1 MKRIALLLAAALFT
15 ASAAAQQPPMTDEQA
30 QQMVEAIQAKLRGVT
45 TPGAAPAS
53 TGSAPAPASP
63 VDFAQGMFRQITAR
77 QRQVNELAWPML
89 VAGASEGLCEARP
102 RTGALI
108 AEFVAGESDGAAWV
122 DHVASGSP
130 AAAAGLLE
138 GDAIVAI
145 NGKRVKDTKRG
156 GPQLDKAAAAGE
168 PVVLELRRAGDP
180 LAVTLTPVPACD
192 MAVSMF
198 EQTGGMFDTGVPG
211 QIKINGALFAEA
223 GDDDERRIVI
233 AHEIAHH
240 AKGHTGTRAGLAKAG
255 RAIDRVAGFAGIPTF
270 GVLSAAGAVATKGG
284 DEKAADAVSL
294 KFLAAV
300 GISAEKALA
309 FWERAENDQGHRFQV
324 LTSAHPLTDGR
335 IAALR
340 EVVARQ
346 APVASAPIASES
358 DL

>member
-1 MKRIALLLAAALFT
+1 MKRIALFLT
-15 ASAAAQQPPMTDEQA
+15 ASLFAGSATAQQPPMTDEQA
-30 QQMVEAIQAKLRGVT
+30 QQMVEAIQAKLRGAT
-45 TPGAAPAS
+45 TPGALPA
-53 TGSAPAPASP
+53 TEPGRAGPESP
-63 VDFAQGMFRQITAR
+63 MDFAQGMFRQITAR

-89 VAGASEGLCEARP
+89 VAGAAEGLCEARP

-108 AEFVAGESDGAAWV
+108 AQFMAGESDGAAWV

-145 NGKRVKDTKRG
+145 NGKRVKDTQRG
-156 GPQLDKAAAAGE
+156 AKQFDKATAAGE
-168 PVVLELRRAGDP
+168 PVALELRRNGDP
-180 LAVTLTPVPACD
+180 LSLTLAPVQACD

-223 GDDDERRIVI
+223 QDDDERKIVI

-240 AKGHTGTRAGLAKAG
+240 AKGHTSVRSGLAKTG
-255 RAIDRVAGFAGIPTF
+255 RALDRVAGFAGIPTF
-270 GVLSAAGAVATKGG
+270 GVLTAAGAVATKGG
-284 DEKAADAVSL
+284 DEQAADAISL

-300 GISAEKALA
+300 GIGADKALA
-309 FWERAENDQGHRFQV
+309 FWERAEHDQGHRFQI

-335 IAALR
+335 VQALR
-340 EVVARQ
+340 EMVAKQ
-346 APVASAPIASES
+346 APAASAPIAQEA